1 MARSFPDATVVHS
14 NGENRLTSIKSEAIL
29 VISTPGAEPE
39 VDGGYSTVVI
49 ADAPSMV
56 GSPRL
61 RALEQSLGRWAN
73 AISLGTPEASIVFTG
88 LKGNLAHQMMELDF
102 HAAVVEDFNDRKDLG
117 LPPITRIASITS
129 STSIDHQR
137 LLDEVRGKLDL
148 DKVREL
154 GVSQEHALVLDYGYS
169 FGLELAA
176 MLKEITLKLSK
187 TSKSKKPGERV
198 YRINM
203 DDGKVI

>member
-129 STSIDHQR
+129 SNSIDHQR